1 MDPSVL
7 LAGLQRMDDEGVMF
21 QVELLEQ
28 LCSVLAMS
36 ESRDMLAVFEP
47 SQFVP
52 ALGAIM
58 GRESHVFP
66 ETPVLA
72 CRAVKHFISLDPRL
86 SRVAVRANLGTL
98 CLSAL
103 ALSAGGDGATEE
115 AGDLAECAIKVLEML
130 CKREGRQVA
139 RGVPGGAHV
148 AVGQLLG
155 FIEVCDAIYPPD
167 VTESALMALR
177 GVLSS
182 CPASETHAHEAAP
195 VLCRLIGD
203 TDRPKLQY
211 AALQGMASLTSV
223 LSIARETA
231 ALELIAA
238 DVSSELIGALGA
250 PRASPAALSL
260 ELLVLWRL
268 CSASP
273 AVLHGCLKRGLA
285 GALAGLLRESCT
297 GASPSK
303 GVEASATELLRFA
316 SALASLLGAVT
327 PAAGPG
333 GRRAEEYLPQSSYAA
348 NAEGDADAAELLREA
363 IKRDDLASVCALI
376 DLGGQPVVDALD
388 QCEQSM
394 LMWAVHAASAEVV
407 EALAS
412 HASAVDFMA
421 ASISTGSA
429 LHFAAYFGRPDA
441 VRVLLRHG
449 ANARLRNRRG
459 RTPAE
464 EAALQAPPPLPAD
477 GGAPAAAAP
486 ADAAAPPT
494 PVSTAPPA
502 AAARGGHANSGK
514 HAEALALLAAHAPA
528 ADAGAPSADDAWRS
542 GEAAQWRR
550 GEAPALLRALLPS
563 LLTAYQGGTPRL
575 QPRVLQLLAS
585 LLEGAGA
592 ETLPAALGNAPI
604 PGDGGGGAAGARAD
618 AEAEGVAQQLYAL
631 VAELLNARES
641 ACATVAVLRVV
652 AVLVVSGGPTVVA
665 DLRVSLVLDAAAHLL
680 RRKRLAARAA
690 SSPSSPWLPLSP
702 GLPLSFADGARN
714 DSPPPMVLGGLPP
727 MSLPRVGDCGA
738 GGPSAS
744 AYAQRQQAQ
753 APPTQ
758 LLVSGL
764 GGPQTPTRKAPAGI
778 TTASSPPPTGAA
790 SP

>member
-376 DLGGQPVVDALD
+376 DLGGQPVTFSIWDIGGHPNFT
-388 QCEQSM
+388 SM
-394 LMWAVHAASAEVV
+394 LPMVCNDAA
-407 EALAS
+407 
-412 HASAVDFMA
+412 
-421 ASISTGSA
+421 
-429 LHFAAYFGRPDA
+429 
-441 VRVLLRHG
+441 VLLFVFDLSRRSTLDNVRAWYTQARSHNK
-449 ANARLRNRRG
+449 NAIPILVG
-459 RTPAE
+459 TKYDLFVSLPAE
-464 EAALQAPPPLPAD
+464 EQDEITSRARQYARAMKAPLVFCSPCYSVNVINTFKVILVVLFEL
-477 GGAPAAAAP
+477 G
-486 ADAAAPPT
+486 
-494 PVSTAPPA
+494 
-502 AAARGGHANSGK
+502 RGVQEVTTVGRPIL
-514 HAEALALLAAHAPA
+514 EF
-528 ADAGAPSADDAWRS
+528 
-542 GEAAQWRR
+542 
-550 GEAPALLRALLPS
+550 
-563 LLTAYQGGTPRL
+563 
-575 QPRVLQLLAS
+575 AS
-585 LLEGAGA
+585 LQ
-592 ETLPAALGNAPI
+592 I
-604 PGDGGGGAAGARAD
+604 
-618 AEAEGVAQQLYAL
+618 
-631 VAELLNARES
+631 
-641 ACATVAVLRVV
+641 
-652 AVLVVSGGPTVVA
+652 
-665 DLRVSLVLDAAAHLL
+665 
-680 RRKRLAARAA
+680 
-690 SSPSSPWLPLSP
+690 
-702 GLPLSFADGARN
+702 
-714 DSPPPMVLGGLPP
+714 
-727 MSLPRVGDCGA
+727 
-738 GGPSAS
+738 
-744 AYAQRQQAQ
+744 
-753 APPTQ
+753 
-758 LLVSGL
+758 
-764 GGPQTPTRKAPAGI
+764 
-778 TTASSPPPTGAA
+778 
-790 SP
+790 